1 MVNHGKEITMEKA
14 GHKKKRII
22 LYTLLIIALFAGGIF
37 SLGSRATV
45 CGKESYEDLRIFSE
59 VLSKVQNNYVDEF
72 QVKDLIYGAI
82 KGMLQTL
89 DPHSSFMT
97 PDMYKEMQ
105 VDTQG
110 KFEGI
115 GIEISIRDGVLIIV
129 SPIEGTPAF
138 QMGLKSED
146 QILKIDNVSTRDMS
160 LTEAAKRIKGP
171 KGTKVTLTI
180 MRKEFEKPKDFTITR
195 GVIKLASVV
204 SKVIDKKIGYIRLRQ
219 FQENTAKDMVA
230 ALKEMKIQELDGL
243 ILDER
248 FNAGGLLSVAVEVAD
263 KFLPKGLVI
272 VSTRGRGEEQT
283 VTFKSTHDP
292 LIPKGMPMVVLVN
305 SGSASASEIVAGALQ
320 DWGRAVI
327 VGTKTFGKGSVQTIY
342 PLSDGSALRLTTAK
356 YYTPKGTSIHTKGI
370 TPDIIVENM
379 RLEDKKL
386 IISEEHA
393 IREKDLV
400 DMENRK
406 KNTQQEEDEEKTAPD
421 KPQQPQPSDP
431 NSPKTKEDEEAK
443 YFEDL
448 QLQRAIDIIKAAK
461 ILEASKKL

>member
-1 MVNHGKEITMEKA
+1 MEKA
-14 GHKKKRII
+14 VHRKKRII
-22 LYTLLIIALFAGGIF
+22 LYALLIMALFMGGIF
-37 SLGSRATV
+37 SLGSRAV
-45 CGKESYEDLRIFSE
+45 VSGKESYEDLRIFSE
-59 VLSKVQNNYVDEF
+59 VLSKVQGNYVDEF
-72 QVKDLIYGAI
+72 QVKDLVYGAI

-146 QILKIDNVSTRDMS
+146 QILKIDDVSTRDMS

-180 MRKEFEKPKDFTITR
+180 MRKEFEKPKDFTVTR
-195 GVIKLASVV
+195 GIIKLASVS

-219 FQENTAKDMVA
+219 FQENTATDMVKE
-230 ALKEMKIQELDGL
+230 LKGMKIQELDGL

-248 FNAGGLLSVAVEVAD
+248 FNAGGLLSVAVDVAD

-272 VSTRGRGEEQT
+272 VTTRGRGEEQT
-283 VTFKSTHDP
+283 ITFKSTHDP

-305 SGSASASEIVAGALQ
+305 AGSASASEIVAGALQ
-320 DWGRAVI
+320 DWGRAVL

-356 YYTPKGTSIHTKGI
+356 YYTPKGTSIHAKGI
-370 TPDIIVENM
+370 TPDIVVENM
-379 RLEDKKL
+379 RLEDKKMV
-386 IISEEHA
+386 ISEEHA

-406 KNTQQEEDEEKTAPD
+406 KNLEPEGEEEAP
-421 KPQQPQPSDP
+421 PPEPQPDP
-431 NSPKTKEDEEAK
+431 NSPKTKEGDEAK

-448 QLQRAIDIIKAAK
+448 QLQRAIDIIKASK